1 MTENNKISGS
11 AVSIIILLVFII
23 TLFDF
28 SGSRTSKVMDFDKV
42 QNEGYIAF
50 IVNEYSEDTSP
61 DDDEAQECDGS
72 GFITHGD
79 GHKTPCPGCKNC
91 EKGENPS
98 TADIVLDEEIIIAPE
113 PVITVREDT
122 KQIIYFG
129 ASWCDFCVRF
139 TRNEVPKLMARGLMT
154 YNEDGEGIRA
164 VDVHKDKDLAERY
177 KKTRSVPEF
186 VKTVNGKFQSSRTGY
201 MSAEQIE
208 RWLNE

>member
-1 MTENNKISGS
+1 MP
-11 AVSIIILLVFII
+11 
-23 TLFDF
+23 
-28 SGSRTSKVMDFDKV
+28 
-42 QNEGYIAF
+42 
-50 IVNEYSEDTSP
+50 SP

-139 TRNEVPKLMARGLMT
+139 TRNEVPKLMARGLMV

-201 MSAEQIE
+201 MSAEQLE
-208 RWLNE
+208 RWLND